1 MNETTWKD
9 VVAAEVG
16 HIFIDEFDENVRFL
30 VLRSRASLCAYLG
43 VPVGHPLAGFS
54 CELLP
59 IHAHGGLT
67 YAGAGEGEMRPKDFY
82 WYGWDYGHCLVHN
95 HFTPKNEH
103 WR

>member
-67 YAGAGEGEMRPKDFY
+67 YAGAG
-82 WYGWDYGHCLVHN
+82 N